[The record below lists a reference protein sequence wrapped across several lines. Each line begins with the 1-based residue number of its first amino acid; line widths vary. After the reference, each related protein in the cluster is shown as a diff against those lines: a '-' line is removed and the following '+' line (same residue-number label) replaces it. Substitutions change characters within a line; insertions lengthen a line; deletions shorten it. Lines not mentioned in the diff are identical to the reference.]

1 MPGDG
6 IARERFGEALGSSR
20 TVLVRVV
27 DELGPDDGARLRA
40 AAETEQRR
48 GTRRICGTELDE
60 ADAEAHAAIDTARQ
74 RGGSRGGEQLA
85 AGNNGAGC
93 GMGASGPSDDSG
105 DDG

>member
-48 GTRRICGTELDE
+48 GTRRIV
-60 ADAEAHAAIDTARQ
+60 RQ
-74 RGGSRGGEQLA
+74 EEEYGGELTGEGGAALA
-85 AGNNGAGC
+85 TQRE
-93 GMGASGPSDDSG
+93 S
-105 DDG
+105 